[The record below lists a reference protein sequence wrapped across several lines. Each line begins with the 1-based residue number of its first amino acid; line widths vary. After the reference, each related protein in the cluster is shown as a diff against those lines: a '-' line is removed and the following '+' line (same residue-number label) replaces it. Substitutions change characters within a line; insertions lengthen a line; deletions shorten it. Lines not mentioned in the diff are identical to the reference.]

1 MASFDFFKKKEEP
14 KPKKIIR
21 LDPKFKRMMEEVCE
35 ENGIKFSANFI
46 NGLWEFTIDEELY
59 PRIEKYFIPPDE
71 DETEVEEESL
81 KGKKE
86 QKLPGLG
93 DQIGAAQR
101 KVGAPSSSYEP
112 PKKSPTTTPPLTYP
126 NTSKPTYNPPRQDF
140 SGRQSTIDKPREQ
153 QQTGSFNQPQRP
165 QQAQKNPPKVEPKD
179 LTKDFGVL
187 TLEEQ
192 KRLDERQSKSE
203 AEKKPKKKRVK
214 TGRDNQVKTRLT
226 DTEMQLFSERVKAS
240 GMKQGDFM
248 RECLLHEEVHVR
260 SLTDIDAQAFGKLM
274 EMASDLGRIGG
285 LIKGTVMVNKDEF
298 AVLSPTEKESL
309 EQQIRELNTVK
320 DDLLKVVQN
329 LYGDS

>member
-1 MASFDFFKKKEEP
+1 MADFSFFKKKEEP
-14 KPKKIIR
+14 KPQKIIR
-21 LDPKFKRMMEEVCE
+21 LDPKYKRTMEEVCADE
-35 ENGIKFSANFI
+35 GVKFSVNFVD
-46 NGLWEFTIDEELY
+46 GLYEFSIDEELY

-71 DETEVEEESL
+71 DETEVEEEPP
-81 KGKKE
+81 KKKTE
-86 QKLPGLG
+86 EKKAGLG

-101 KVGAPSSSYEP
+101 KSGGNYQPEP
-112 PKKSPTTTPPLTYP
+112 PRRTPPSGTG
-126 NTSKPTYNPPRQDF
+126 SGRPTPPYTPPSTPPRQEF

-153 QQTGSFNQPQRP
+153 RQTGSFNTPQQPQQP
-165 QQAQKNPPKVEPKD
+165 PKNPPKVEPKD

-192 KRLDERQSKSE
+192 KRLDERQAKSE

-240 GMKQGDFM
+240 GMKQGEFM

-260 SLTDIDAQAFGKLM
+260 SLTEIDAQAFGKLM
-274 EMASDLGRIGG
+274 EMSSDLGRIGG

-298 AVLSPTEKESL
+298 AVLTPTDKESL
-309 EQQIRELNTVK
+309 EALIRELNKVK